1 MKSRNTFFFIA
12 MAGIAVLTDPVIT
25 HAVTHKKIK
34 TQQTKAQVKNITS
47 VKISM
52 DSFREG
58 ALDKEASLKLAVSCF
73 AAKQYN
79 DGEEVVD
86 TLLELYPNDEL
97 ILNKV
102 IDLFLS
108 AQNAEK
114 TLPLFDQLLK
124 VDPQNTALTTKAARA
139 YSWTGRWE
147 TALKLLDNVVNTGDT
162 SDAIQREYADVL
174 FNNKQYAK
182 ATARYQKIF
191 EANKQKD
198 YAIAFTYKLAGA
210 KEYTEAGKLLNS
222 IEKQYPKD
230 PSVLETKAN
239 LALGRQDFSE
249 ALKICEELIKRSPKN
264 RTNQTALL
272 IKAEISSWEKDYE
285 TSLTSYDRLI
295 KRDNIQKNDFFQ
307 LKAYREKGRV
317 LGWMAKYGRATAVYD
332 EAIRAYPQNEGLKA
346 EADAKKNYYRNSYRP
361 AVTAYKKWL
370 AIDPNEAEALFDL
383 GQLYMQ
389 NAKWGDASQTYH
401 EMLTMM
407 PEHRQAALAKQK
419 ISILSSMKLLQSGA
433 EYFNV
438 KSEWKSINFSST
450 GFYTSLSYP
459 FQDNLSGFLQLENK
473 SFHFEDSKGSIGQ
486 NNIMTGFEYRNMPD
500 ILVRGAYGYHANSQN
515 VQNSHLGFLE
525 TQSEP
530 LNNIHLGLAFRREEV
545 TDNIDTFRDHLQR
558 SRWQSRLIYDGYR
571 NWNAGLDYDVANYSD
586 GNSSSTTG
594 GDLTAH
600 LLFGQKRLNLTYR
613 LQNYGF
619 SDVYN
624 QPKYWTPSSFTTH
637 ALGLELRNYF
647 NDELFQG
654 VNETYYT
661 TSYKIIAEPESNV
674 SHQIRA
680 TLYHDWS
687 NRFSTSIEGQ
697 YSWATKA
704 FYEDKLL
711 KTDIRWFF

>member
-1 MKSRNTFFFIA
+1 MKSCNTFFFIA
-12 MAGIAVLTDPVIT
+12 MAGIAVLSDPVIS
-25 HAVTHKKIK
+25 HAVTHKKSKAQQSK
-34 TQQTKAQVKNITS
+34 TQLQNSPAVN
-47 VKISM
+47 ISM
-52 DSFREG
+52 DSFRGG
-58 ALDKEASLKLAVSCF
+58 ALDKQTSLKLAANCF
-73 AAKQYN
+73 AAKEYN
-79 DGEEVVD
+79 DGEEVID

-97 ILNKV
+97 ILNKA
-102 IDLFLS
+102 IDLYLS

-114 TLPLFDQLLK
+114 TLPFFDQLLK
-124 VDPQNTALTTKAARA
+124 IDPNNTALTTKAARA

-147 TALKLLDNVVNTGDT
+147 TALKLLDSVVSAGDT

-174 FNNKQYAK
+174 YNNKQYAK

-191 EANKQKD
+191 ETNKQKD
-198 YAIAFTYKLAGA
+198 YAIAFTYKLAAA
-210 KEYTEAGKLLNS
+210 KEYAEAGKLLNS

-239 LALGRQDFSE
+239 IALGRQDFSE
-249 ALKICEELIKRSPKN
+249 ALKISEELIKRSPKN

-272 IKAEISSWEKDYE
+272 IKAEISSWERDYQ

-295 KRDNIQKNDFFQ
+295 NTDNVHKSNFFQ

-317 LGWMAKYGRATAVYD
+317 LGWMAKYGAATSVYD
-332 EAIRAYPQNEGLKA
+332 EAVQAYPQSEGLKA
-346 EADAKKNYYRNSYRP
+346 EATAKKNYYRNSYRP
-361 AVTAYKKWL
+361 AVKAYKKWL
-370 AIDPNEAEALFDL
+370 DIEPNEAEPLFDL

-389 NAKWGDASQTYH
+389 NAKWSDANETYQQ
-401 EMLTMM
+401 MLTMM

-419 ISILSSMKLLQSGA
+419 TGILSSMKLLQSGA

-438 KSEWKSINFSST
+438 KSQWKSINFSST
-450 GFYTSLSYP
+450 GIYSSVSYP

-486 NNIMTGFEYRNMPD
+486 NNIMTGLEYRDLPD

-515 VQNSHLGFLE
+515 VENSHTGFLE

-530 LNNIHLGLAFRREEV
+530 LNNIHFGLAFRREEV
-545 TDNIDTFRDHLQR
+545 IDNANTFRNHLQKN
-558 SRWQSRLIYDGYR
+558 RWQSRLIYDGYR
-571 NWNAGLDYDVANYSD
+571 NWNAGVDYDTENYSD
-586 GNSSSTTG
+586 GNSSVTTG
-594 GDLTAH
+594 ADFTAH
-600 LLFGQKRLNLTYR
+600 LLFGPKRLNLTYR

-619 SDVYN
+619 SDVSAHE
-624 QPKYWTPSSFTTH
+624 YWTPSSFTTH
-637 ALGLELRNYF
+637 SLGLEFRNYF
-647 NDELFQG
+647 NEELFQG

-674 SHQIRA
+674 SHQIHA